1 MRDERV
7 SVCLHFCHFFAK
19 NVGGFQE
26 WKLSS
31 HQIWSEPNGQWPKRH
46 LRCEISFLVS
56 GHSMDGQAQPKNSQ
70 LTKTVGWVLGGQTL
84 AKATSVPSPHTSSC
98 PPTQPTMY
106 VVALV
111 VLLSIGHTGGEV
123 CLAPTQPSPSLT
135 PGIGGVSDESGAVVV
150 VTVVL
155 ELVLVRRCPRP
166 HQQCQQ
172 SSQDQSAHAEPSPAH
187 C

>member
-1 MRDERV
+1 MD
-7 SVCLHFCHFFAK
+7 
-19 NVGGFQE
+19 
-26 WKLSS
+26 
-31 HQIWSEPNGQWPKRH
+31 
-46 LRCEISFLVS
+46 EIS
-56 GHSMDGQAQPKNSQ
+56 QAQPKNSQ

-98 PPTQPTMY
+98 PPTQPTML
-106 VVALV
+106 VALV
-111 VLLSIGHTGGEV
+111 VVSNGHTGGEV

-172 SSQDQSAHAEPSPAH
+172 SSQDQSAHAQPSPAH